1 VSADQRVVIA
11 RDYLAAAA
19 SGTST
24 TCCRRG
30 WRPSWLRLAAQ
41 LGQVLAA
48 AVEMQRDADRLAQ
61 IRRVLAFR
69 GLGGSGLP
77 PVH

>member
-1 VSADQRVVIA
+1 
-11 RDYLAAAA
+11 
-19 SGTST
+19 
-24 TCCRRG
+24 
-30 WRPSWLRLAAQ
+30 
-41 LGQVLAA
+41 
-48 AVEMQRDADRLAQ
+48 MQRGADRLAQ